1 MINYGCMGVY
11 INLKS
16 CVGVYNFLATLIMVN
31 FSVMGGILVLKTSLK
46 FYSSLD
52 ISTMINFC
60 SMSNYGPF
68 SCCGWFLIPKTHIM
82 RLQFCRHFHYDTF

>member
-1 MINYGCMGVY
+1 MGVY
-11 INLKS
+11 INLEP
-16 CVGVYNFLATLIMVN
+16 CVRVYSFLAIPIMAN

-46 FYSSLD
+46 FYNSLD

-68 SCCGWFLIPKTHIM
+68 
-82 RLQFCRHFHYDTF
+82 